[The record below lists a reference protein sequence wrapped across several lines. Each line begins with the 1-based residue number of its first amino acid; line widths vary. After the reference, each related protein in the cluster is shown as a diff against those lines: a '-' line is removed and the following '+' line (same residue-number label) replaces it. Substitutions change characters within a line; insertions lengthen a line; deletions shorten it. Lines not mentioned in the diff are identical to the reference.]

1 MKKLLTV
8 LLVVSLLLSMTAA
21 LAGCKKNGGT
31 YTVEVVNG
39 IGTPMVGID
48 VYIYRDAAKN
58 ELVTFA
64 KTDADGKMTFTD
76 NKAAKCFIAL
86 GGVPK
91 GYAVEDT
98 YPVTGETTRITLE
111 TALRTDFDLATEKIV
126 LGDIMFDFR
135 FTDTDGNEYQLSE
148 LLKTKKAVVLN
159 FWYTNCGPCKSEFP
173 FLQQAYEKYADD
185 LTLLAMDPV
194 ADDDAVA
201 VAAFKAQNKLNIP
214 MGTCDPN
221 WEKAMQ
227 LVGYPTTVVIDRTGM
242 VAFMHT
248 GMITDAATFETIFA
262 YYTADDYVQ
271 KATTKVEDLQ
281 VEASDEPDGSA
292 AAPFEVGGVLEF
304 DAEVKAGKSVFYH
317 VYKVSGT
324 DLELQSTTANLVYNG
339 TTYQPKDG
347 VITFPVSTD
356 DVNTPITL
364 EIINTGDKDE
374 KYHIT
379 FAYPGGTMT
388 NPYALAT
395 GDVSVS
401 LKKGNDQG
409 TVYLYKATE
418 SGTLTFKV
426 NSVTDN
432 VQYDVS
438 LYNLNTYAMRTLE
451 EDGNADSV
459 SVVVNKG
466 DEVQVTVSALP
477 NDENEYPAA
486 TVKATVSFK
495 KGEGTGGQQQATTV
509 TYSVTV
515 KDDSGKAVSGI
526 KFTFAVSGKTATA
539 TTNAK
544 GVASVSL
551 PSGDCVA
558 TMTLPSGYIA
568 PALEFALNADKRS
581 TAVTLEKEVIDEN
594 VGTTPTDY
602 TVKLVDAKGK
612 AVTGV
617 TVQFYLGKTKK
628 GEKKV
633 DSKGVAK
640 INLLDATY
648 TVKLSGTTLKYDE
661 GTAKVTATATSLELL
676 LTDKSVTG
684 TTAQNSTKIEKAS
697 VSAGAT
703 YVAVTPGKTNY
714 FCFSPSESGLY
725 LFTTTNSAAKVGYHG
740 MPHFV
745 QPAYTEES
753 EDYKP
758 DTESNAFSL
767 NIRAS
772 QIGGSYVIGIAAPTN
787 VSGTVLRIT
796 RVGDADTS
804 IADQPWV
811 DYKGSYTPKP
821 FTYKGGAL
829 TDVDITAATSDY
841 KLVLGSDGY
850 YHLGSASGK
859 LVYVRLGSKA
869 KYASLAALLGL
880 DGGTAGGTFG
890 SYQYGSGKLVK
901 ESYNALLTEYINNM
915 DAKEGIYPLTADLA
929 YMIQQG
935 GEHRGWWDSA
945 SADYLFTDDDFEPIP
960 GINNEIGW
968 MYALCY

>member
-242 VAFMHT
+242 VTFMHT

-379 FAYPGGTMT
+379 FSYPGGTMT

-395 GDVSVS
+395 GEVSVS

-466 DEVQVTVSALP
+466 DEVPVTVSALP

-526 KFTFAVSGKTATA
+526 KFTFAVNGKTATA

-661 GTAKVTATATSLELL
+661 GMAKVTATATSLELL
-676 LTDKSVTG
+676 LTDKAQTAVTNAYPKKEAVVK
-684 TTAQNSTKIEKAS
+684 T
-697 VSAGAT
+697 GAWHVT
-703 YVAVTPGKTNY
+703 LTPGKLSYLWFTVE
-714 FCFSPSESGLY
+714 ESGTY
-725 LFTTTNSAAKVGYHG
+725 RFATTNKNVAIGY
-740 MPHFV
+740 
-745 QPAYTEES
+745 Y
-753 EDYKP
+753 
-758 DTESNAFSL
+758 
-767 NIRAS
+767 
-772 QIGGSYVIGIAAPTN
+772 GGSFNVLQLPITTGDTVQETNNSLTISFVDAGPTVVIGLLAPTN
-787 VSGTVLRIT
+787 VSTTVVQIT
-796 RVGDADTS
+796 RIGDAKWS
-804 IADQPWV
+804 PALEPWEE
-811 DYKGSYTPKP
+811 YEGSYTPKP
-821 FTYKGGAL
+821 FTYTGGKL
-829 TDVDITAATSDY
+829 TNFDMTSATSAY

-850 YHLGSASGK
+850 YHLGSANGQR
-859 LVYVRLGSKA
+859 VYMRLGSKA
-869 KYASLAALLGL
+869 PYQRSISAVLGL
-880 DGGTAGGTFG
+880 DGGPAGSNFG
-890 SYQYGSGKLVK
+890 IYIYDAAGNFVRK
-901 ESYNALLTEYINNM
+901 ERYNDLLGEYVANM
-915 DAKEGIYPLTADLA
+915 DANEGIYPLTPDLM
-929 YMIQQG
+929 YMIQQAG
-935 GEHRGWWDSA
+935 GYRGWWDPA
-945 SADYLFTDDDFEPIP
+945 SPDYLFVDDDFEPIP